1 VRSVTT
7 RASAQS
13 AVRCFDGPGLAVTQ
27 PPTPRPALVTWPV
40 PVVSSGSTV
49 QPHHT
54 STGAYRAC
62 LSPCH
67 ISPGCR
73 WSPSVLVHAAGCQG
87 RCKDVLPGACSGM
100 RGYGVGGR
108 HSAHAQARPE
118 QPLRAPRPERQQQG
132 PVRQLL
138 QRLSRAD
145 VLRSGLV
152 GALLVGALAHARRA
166 ACSAAAACLTP
177 RRRAPRA
184 GLLSSPLWLQR
195 RARASTAA
203 PELPTFV
210 PAGQVRP
217 VMCALCGRPVG
228 HGGAEP
234 CGAVAGPDEDSGG
247 QVPLRLPTPAAPA
260 PPAWP
265 RTR

>member
-1 VRSVTT
+1 
-7 RASAQS
+7 
-13 AVRCFDGPGLAVTQ
+13 
-27 PPTPRPALVTWPV
+27 
-40 PVVSSGSTV
+40 
-49 QPHHT
+49 
-54 STGAYRAC
+54 
-62 LSPCH
+62 
-67 ISPGCR
+67 
-73 WSPSVLVHAAGCQG
+73 VHAAGCQG

-217 VMCALCGRPVG
+217 VTCALCGRPVG
-228 HGGAEP
+228 HGGAER
-234 CGAVAGPDEDSGG
+234 CGAASGPDEDSGG
-247 QVPLRLPTPAAPA
+247 QVPLHLPTPAAPA
-260 PPAWP
+260 PCLATHALKAAARRLVGLRPEACACAAARWRSA
-265 RTR
+265 RTRPSCTTRPAGAGWGAPPPWATA